1 LPAGETI
8 LEYIRST
15 APVKEKS
22 RIRLWLG
29 LPESLLV
36 VSFGAAILLG
46 ALILRLPWAHHP
58 GQVSFLNALFTS
70 TSAVCVT
77 GLTVVDTGTA
87 FTRFGQIAIMLLI
100 QAGGLGIMT
109 FAALMFQFLGRRLSL
124 RSQAL
129 LHGSFFQQDIG
140 VNFKAMFRRILWLTA
155 VTELVG
161 VAALFAALL
170 PGADHLAEAL
180 FQSVFHAVSAF
191 CNAGFS
197 TYKDNLVGVR
207 HNHLFTTTVM
217 VLIVIGGLGHTVAHE
232 VWRRLEYRFSRRQ
245 GEQADRPRLSV
256 HSQVVLRVSGILI
269 VVGAAGLLVLGLTAT
284 ETSWGGRLAAALFQS
299 VTARTAGFN
308 TVDIGLLPQSSLML
322 LVILMF
328 IGGSP
333 ASCAGGIKTTAF
345 AISWAELRAR
355 VLGESEVRLMDR
367 RIPTETLWRVSLLI
381 RLALLWNIAGVM
393 LLLVTE
399 GGRPGMGLERVLFEQ
414 ISAFGTVGLSTGI
427 TDKLSAPGKLWIIA
441 TMFVGR
447 LGPLTMA
454 MWFFTPKPGHVR
466 HPEGK
471 VMIG

>member
-1 LPAGETI
+1 MG
-8 LEYIRST
+8 
-15 APVKEKS
+15 
-22 RIRLWLG
+22 
-29 LPESLLV
+29 
-36 VSFGAAILLG
+36 SFGATILAG
-46 ALILRLPWAHHP
+46 ALALLLPWAHAA
-58 GQVSFLNALFTS
+58 GKISFLDALFTS

-77 GLTVVDTGTA
+77 GLVVVNTGSD
-87 FTRFGQIAIMLLI
+87 FTRFGQIVIMLLI

-109 FAALMFQFLGRRLSL
+109 FAALMFQFLGKRMSL
-124 RSQAL
+124 KSQAL

-140 VNFKAMFRRILWLTA
+140 INFRAMFRRILWLTA
-155 VTELVG
+155 ITELVG
-161 VAALFAALL
+161 AALMFVALR
-170 PGADHLAEAL
+170 PQASHIGEACL
-180 FQSVFHAVSAF
+180 SALFHAVSAF

-197 TYKDNLVGVR
+197 LYDDNLVELR
-207 HNHLFTTTVM
+207 HNYLFTTTIM

-232 VWRRLEYRFSRRQ
+232 VWRRLEYRFSRQRSP
-245 GEQADRPRLSV
+245 EDTRPRLSV

-269 VVGAAGLLVLGLTAT
+269 VGGAVGLLVLGLTAA

-308 TVDIGLLPQSSLML
+308 TVDIGLLPASSLML

-355 VLGESEVRLMDR
+355 VLGETEVRLMDR

-381 RLALLWNIAGVM
+381 RLALLWNIAGVL

-427 TDKLSAPGKLWIIA
+427 TDKLSAPGKLWIIV

>member
-1 LPAGETI
+1 MVDKTVSRKPAGESPGLFRQGLI
-8 LEYIRST
+8 KFFS
-15 APVKEKS
+15 
-22 RIRLWLG
+22 
-29 LPESLLV
+29 LPEAILV
-36 VSFGAAILLG
+36 GSFGATILAG
-46 ALILRLPWAHHP
+46 AFALLLPWAHAT
-58 GQVSFLNALFTS
+58 GKITFLDALFTS

-77 GLTVVDTGTA
+77 GLVVVNTGSD
-87 FTRFGQIAIMLLI
+87 FTHFGQIVIMLLI

-109 FAALMFQFLGRRLSL
+109 FAALMFQFLGKRMSL
-124 RSQAL
+124 KSQAL

-140 VNFKAMFRRILWLTA
+140 INFRAMFRRILWLTA
-155 VTELVG
+155 ITELVG
-161 VAALFAALL
+161 AALMFLALW
-170 PGADHLAEAL
+170 PQASHMGEACL
-180 FQSVFHAVSAF
+180 SALFHAVSAF

-197 TYKDNLVGVR
+197 LYDDNLMGLR
-207 HNHLFTTTVM
+207 HNYLFTTAIM

-232 VWRRLEYRFSRRQ
+232 VWRRLEYRFSRRRD
-245 GEQADRPRLSV
+245 EPVDRPRLSV
-256 HSQVVLRVSGILI
+256 HSQVVLWVSGILI
-269 VVGAAGLLVLGLTAT
+269 LGGAVGLLVLGLTAA

-308 TVDIGLLPQSSLML
+308 TVDIGLLPASSLML

-355 VLGESEVRLMDR
+355 VLGETEVRLLDR

-381 RLALLWNIAGVM
+381 RLALLWNIAGVL

-427 TDKLSAPGKLWIIA
+427 TDKLSAPGKLWIIV

>member
-1 LPAGETI
+1 MVEKTVSRKSAGE
-8 LEYIRST
+8 S
-15 APVKEKS
+15 
-22 RIRLWLG
+22 LG
-29 LPESLLV
+29 LSHQGFLKFFSLPEAILV
-36 VSFGAAILLG
+36 GSFGATILAG
-46 ALILRLPWAHHP
+46 AFALLLPWAHAA
-58 GQVSFLNALFTS
+58 GKISFLDALFTS

-77 GLTVVDTGTA
+77 GLVVVNTGSD
-87 FTRFGQIAIMLLI
+87 FTRFGQIVIMLLI

-109 FAALMFQFLGRRLSL
+109 FAALMFQFLGKRMSL

-140 VNFKAMFRRILWLTA
+140 INFRAMFRRILWLTA
-155 VTELVG
+155 ITELLG
-161 VAALFAALL
+161 AALMFLALW
-170 PGADHLAEAL
+170 PQASHIGEACL
-180 FQSVFHAVSAF
+180 SALFHAVSAF

-197 TYKDNLVGVR
+197 LYDDNLLGLR
-207 HNHLFTTTVM
+207 HNYLFTTTIM

-232 VWRRLEYRFSRRQ
+232 VWRRLEYRFSRRRD
-245 GEQADRPRLSV
+245 EPVERPRLSV
-256 HSQVVLRVSGILI
+256 HSQVVLWVSGILI
-269 VVGAAGLLVLGLTAT
+269 LAGSVGLLVLGLTAA

-308 TVDIGLLPQSSLML
+308 TVDIGLLPASSLML

-355 VLGESEVRLMDR
+355 VLGETEVRLMDR

-381 RLALLWNIAGVM
+381 RLALLWNIAGVL

-427 TDKLSAPGKLWIIA
+427 TDKLSTPGKLWIIA

>member
-1 LPAGETI
+1 MVDKTVSRKSAGESPGLFRQGLI
-8 LEYIRST
+8 KFFS
-15 APVKEKS
+15 
-22 RIRLWLG
+22 
-29 LPESLLV
+29 LPEAILV
-36 VSFGAAILLG
+36 GSFGATILAG
-46 ALILRLPWAHHP
+46 AFALLLPWAHAT
-58 GQVSFLNALFTS
+58 GKISFLDALFTS

-77 GLTVVDTGTA
+77 GLVVVNTGSD
-87 FTRFGQIAIMLLI
+87 FTQFGQIVIMLLI

-109 FAALMFQFLGRRLSL
+109 FAALMFQFLGKRMSL
-124 RSQAL
+124 KSQAL

-140 VNFKAMFRRILWLTA
+140 INFRAMFRRILWLTA
-155 VTELVG
+155 ITELVG
-161 VAALFAALL
+161 AALMFLALW
-170 PGADHLAEAL
+170 PQASHIGEACL
-180 FQSVFHAVSAF
+180 SALFHAVSAF

-197 TYKDNLVGVR
+197 LYDDNLMGLR
-207 HNHLFTTTVM
+207 HNYLFTTTIM

-232 VWRRLEYRFSRRQ
+232 VWRRLEYRFSRRR
-245 GEQADRPRLSV
+245 ESPVDRPRLSV

-269 VVGAAGLLVLGLTAT
+269 VGGAVGLLVLGLTAA

-308 TVDIGLLPQSSLML
+308 TVDIGLLPASSLML

-355 VLGESEVRLMDR
+355 VLGETEVRLMDR

-381 RLALLWNIAGVM
+381 RLALLWNIAGVL

-427 TDKLSAPGKLWIIA
+427 TDKLSAPGKLWIIV

>member
-1 LPAGETI
+1 M
-8 LEYIRST
+8 

-22 RIRLWLG
+22 RIRVLLG

-36 VSFGAAILLG
+36 VSFGGAILVG
-46 ALILRLPWAHHP
+46 AFLLRLPWAQQ
-58 GQVSFLNALFTS
+58 GGRVNFLDALFTS

-77 GLTVVDTGTA
+77 GLVVVNTGSD
-87 FTRFGQIAIMLLI
+87 FTRFGQIVIMLLI
-100 QAGGLGIMT
+100 QTGGLGIMT
-109 FAALMFQFLGRRLSL
+109 FAALMFQFLGRRMSL
-124 RSQAL
+124 KTQAL
-129 LHGSFFQQDIG
+129 LHGSFFQEDIG
-140 VNFKAMFRRILWLTA
+140 IKFRAMFKRILWLTA
-155 VTELVG
+155 VTEFLG
-161 VAALFAALL
+161 AALL
-170 PGADHLAEAL
+170 FFAL
-180 FQSVFHAVSAF
+180 GPRATRLGESVLSAIFHAVSAF

-197 TYKDNLVGVR
+197 LYDDNLVGLR
-207 HNHLFTTTVM
+207 HNYLFTVTIM
-217 VLIVIGGLGHTVAHE
+217 VLIVIGGLGHTVVHE
-232 VWRRLEYRFSRRQ
+232 VWQRLEYRFSRGPSPQ
-245 GEQADRPRLSV
+245 DIHSRLSV
-256 HSQVVLRVSGILI
+256 HSRVVLRVSGLLI
-269 VVGAAGLLVLGLTAT
+269 VGGAAGLLVLGLTAT

-308 TVDIGLLPQSSLML
+308 TVDIGLLPTSSLML

-355 VLGESEVRLMDR
+355 ILGESEVRLLDR

-381 RLALLWNIAGVM
+381 RLALLWNIAGIL

-399 GGRPGMGLERVLFEQ
+399 GGQPGLGLEKVVFEQ

-466 HPEGK
+466 HPEGR

>member
-1 LPAGETI
+1 MVDKTVSRKSAGESPGLFRQGLI
-8 LEYIRST
+8 KFFS
-15 APVKEKS
+15 
-22 RIRLWLG
+22 
-29 LPESLLV
+29 LPEAILV
-36 VSFGAAILLG
+36 GSFGATILAG
-46 ALILRLPWAHHP
+46 AFALLLPWAHAA
-58 GQVSFLNALFTS
+58 GKITFLDALFTS

-77 GLTVVDTGTA
+77 GLVVVNTGSD
-87 FTRFGQIAIMLLI
+87 FTRFGQIVIMLLI

-109 FAALMFQFLGRRLSL
+109 FAALMFQFLGKRMSL
-124 RSQAL
+124 KSQAL

-140 VNFKAMFRRILWLTA
+140 INFRAMFRRILWLTA
-155 VTELVG
+155 ITELLG
-161 VAALFAALL
+161 AALMFLALW
-170 PGADHLAEAL
+170 PQASHIGEACL
-180 FQSVFHAVSAF
+180 SALFHAVSAF

-197 TYKDNLVGVR
+197 LYDDNLMGLR
-207 HNHLFTTTVM
+207 HNYLFTTTIM

-232 VWRRLEYRFSRRQ
+232 VWRRLEYRFSRRR
-245 GEQADRPRLSV
+245 GEQVDRPRLSV

-269 VVGAAGLLVLGLTAT
+269 VGGAVGLLVLGLTAT

-308 TVDIGLLPQSSLML
+308 TVDIGLLPASSLML

-355 VLGESEVRLMDR
+355 VLGETEVRLLDR

-381 RLALLWNIAGVM
+381 RLALLWNIAGVL

-427 TDKLSAPGKLWIIA
+427 TDKLSAPGKLWIIV